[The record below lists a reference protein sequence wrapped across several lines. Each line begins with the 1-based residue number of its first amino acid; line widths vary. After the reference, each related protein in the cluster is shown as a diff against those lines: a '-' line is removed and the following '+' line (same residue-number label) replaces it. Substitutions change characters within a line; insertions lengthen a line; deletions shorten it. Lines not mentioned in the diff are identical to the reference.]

1 MDIGILVATTARTG
15 AIDAIARAVEDGGY
29 ESLWIPEHPVIPVGF
44 KTPVP
49 GGGTLP
55 EHYGRWVDPFVALSI
70 AAAVTKRIKLAT
82 GICLLPE
89 REPLITAKA
98 VASLDLYS
106 GGRVVLGVGA
116 GWLREETEAM
126 GANFGSRWKRLRE
139 TVEAMRVLWTDPE
152 PSYKGELVHFPA
164 LRCEPKPLQKP
175 YPPILLG
182 GHGPKVL
189 ERVARTYDGWMPLVP
204 NPESLKRDVTM
215 LKKLAADH
223 GRKAGALHITA
234 LVDPHESGPSLE
246 DMKKYADAGAS
257 RVVLF
262 SQRMAIAIADG
273 AAIESI
279 KRFEPVVE
287 RAQKVAVG

>member
-1 MDIGILVATTARTG
+1 MDIGILVATTAKTG
-15 AIDAIARAVEDGGY
+15 AIDAIARAVEEGGY

-44 KTPVP
+44 KTAVP
-49 GGGTLP
+49 GGGKLP

-89 REPLITAKA
+89 REVLITAKA
-98 VASLDLYS
+98 VASLDFYS

-126 GANFGSRWKRLRE
+126 GANFGMRWKHLRE
-139 TVEAMRVLWTDPE
+139 TVEAMRVAWSEPE
-152 PSYKGELVHFPA
+152 PSYEGEIIKFPP
-164 LRCEPKPLQKP
+164 LRCEPKPIQKP

-189 ERVARTYDGWMPLVP
+189 ARVARTYDGWMPLVP
-204 NPESLKRDVTM
+204 NPESLKRDVTE
-215 LKKLAADH
+215 LKKLAADQ
-223 GRKAGALHITA
+223 GRKPDSLHITA
-234 LVDPHESGPSLE
+234 LVDPRESGPSLDE
-246 DMKKYADAGAS
+246 LRQYADAGAS

-262 SQRMAIAIADG
+262 SQKMATAMADG
-273 AAIESI
+273 AALELV
-279 KRFEPVVE
+279 KRFGGTVE
-287 RAQKVAVG
+287 RAQKV